1 MAGDID
7 HFADEKQSFDVRA
20 LHGLARKFGGVHAA
34 SGHFC
39 LFVAFRVCRFDHPV
53 VYLLLPF
60 CEGFIVPRGRG
71 MVFQLA
77 FGESPGQNS
86 LKGLLR
92 RCTIA

>member
-39 LFVAFRVCRFDHPV
+39 LFVAFSLGRPYHPFM
-53 VYLLLPF
+53 YLLLPF

-71 MVFQLA
+71 VVFQPA

-92 RCTIA
+92 RCAIA